1 MINEQNIRLIFG
13 LKLRQLRQKQ
23 KLSPKELADTAG
35 ISISYLNEIEKGKKY
50 PKAEKI
56 VQLANVLGSSY
67 DELVSLRLSRHL
79 APISDL
85 LNSNLL
91 GLLPLHLFGIG
102 TDDLVEII
110 ANAPAK
116 VSAFISTLVGIAR
129 NYEMRVEQF
138 YLTALRSF
146 QEMHDNYFETLED
159 TVDKFRLENNLAA
172 QAPITLA
179 WLNQLLKERY
189 AYQMD
194 ETTIARYADLKSV
207 RSVFSVRKNRNR
219 LLLNSN
225 LNEAQKIFQL
235 AKEAGYQYMDL
246 KDRNTSPSWVKAE
259 SFEQVLNN
267 FKASYFAGALL
278 IPRQQLAVDLADFF
292 KLSFWDGDAFLAMMN
307 RYRVSPETFLH
318 RLTSIAP
325 RFFNLN
331 QLFFLRF
338 STSAKD
344 PNTYDI
350 TKELHLSNQ
359 HNPHANALSEHYCR
373 RWVSIS
379 ACKEFETHLAANKD
393 APPIVRVQ
401 RSHYINSDNEY
412 FCISVARSMNPT
424 PDTISSVSVGFSMNA
439 DFKSKV
445 AFWHDPHVP
454 VRLVNETC
462 ERCPLTDCQDRAA
475 SAHVLKRQVGTQK
488 IEKTIE
494 ELVKGLS

>member
-23 KLSPKELADTAG
+23 GFSPKELADAAG

-56 VQLANVLGSSY
+56 AQLADVLNSTY
-67 DELVSLRLSRHL
+67 DELVSLRLSRNL
-79 APISDL
+79 APIADL

-102 TDDLVEII
+102 ADDLVEII

-146 QEMHDNYFETLED
+146 QEMHDNYFESLED
-159 TVDKFRLENNLAA
+159 IVDTFRTDNDIAL
-172 QAPITLA
+172 QAPVSFA
-179 WLNQLLKERY
+179 WLAGVLRQKY
-189 AYQMD
+189 SYHID
-194 ETTIARYADLKSV
+194 ESTMARYPDLRSV
-207 RSVFSVRKNRNR
+207 RSIFSTRKNRNR
-219 LLLNSN
+219 LLLNNN

-235 AKEAGYQYMDL
+235 AKEIGYQAMDL
-246 KDRNTSPSWVKAE
+246 RERNTAPSWVKAE
-259 SFEQVLNN
+259 SFDQVLNN

-278 IPRQQLAVDLADFF
+278 IPRRQLADDLALFF
-292 KLSFWDGDAFLAMMN
+292 KLPLWDGSAFLNMMA

-350 TKELHLSNQ
+350 TKELHLSTL
-359 HNPHANALSEHYCR
+359 HTPHANALSEHYCR
-373 RWVSIS
+373 RWVSIAS
-379 ACKEFETHLAANKD
+379 CREFEQLQENDKN
-393 APPIVRVQ
+393 APPVVRVQ

-424 PDTISSVSVGFSMNA
+424 PDTISSVTIGFLMNA

-445 AFWHDPHVP
+445 AFWHDPKIP

-462 ERCPLTDCQDRAA
+462 ERCLLQDCQERAD
-475 SAHVLKRQVGTQK
+475 SAHVLKQQIGTQK

-494 ELVKGLS
+494 ELVKNLA